1 MSQPSPQK
9 ISINIEICQ
18 PSEGGLS
25 SIQKGMDIGGEPHRL
40 AYINSDESSLLK
52 AIGGQGEPM
61 EGTNGIPAYFGGA
74 ELLEQVRL
82 KMAEDPKDTRRA
94 MDIYLDT
101 FASRDRGEYP
111 RLERD
116 EGDLLGDIYNRPG
129 AEQRHKNL
137 KFLERIAANLE
148 EPDSGEEA
156 IAFSEDENPDD
167 GLYGEGGD
175 TGSGSTA

>member
-25 SIQKGMDIGGEPHRL
+25 SIQKGMDIGGEPHKL

-74 ELLEQVRL
+74 ELAEQVAL
-82 KMAEDPKDTRRA
+82 MMGKDPNDTRRA

-101 FASRDRGEYP
+101 FASRERGKYP
-111 RLERD
+111 RFGPEGDVLERVYG
-116 EGDLLGDIYNRPG
+116 GDVPERF
-129 AEQRHKNL
+129 KNP
-137 KFLERIAANLE
+137 KFLARLAANLE
-148 EPDSGEEA
+148 EPYEVIDEVAVEE
-156 IAFSEDENPDD
+156 
-167 GLYGEGGD
+167 
-175 TGSGSTA
+175 TA

>member
-1 MSQPSPQK
+1 
-9 ISINIEICQ
+9 
-18 PSEGGLS
+18 
-25 SIQKGMDIGGEPHRL
+25 
-40 AYINSDESSLLK
+40 
-52 AIGGQGEPM
+52 M

>member
-1 MSQPSPQK
+1 MSDLFNLAAKRALQMSQPSPQK

-25 SIQKGMDIGGEPHRL
+25 SIQKGMDIGGEPHKL

-52 AIGGQGEPM
+52 AIGAEGEPM
-61 EGTNGIPAYFGGA
+61 EGTNGIPAYFVGGGGP
-74 ELLEQVRL
+74 ELLEQIMEMMG
-82 KMAEDPKDTRRA
+82 KPKDTRRA

-148 EPDSGEEA
+148 EPDSGEEVT
-156 IAFSEDENPDD
+156 DEVAV
-167 GLYGEGGD
+167 EE
-175 TGSGSTA
+175 TV